1 MQAKKAGLK
10 IRPLLEQILPILMC
24 AFIIAAVIGAVS
36 SVSEENNR
44 LGTETVKNSVTKCL
58 ISCYAAEGMYPSDI
72 SYLEENYGLLINHDV
87 YAVYLNSFASN
98 IMPTVAVIAKS
109 GIMEFDGQ

>member
-24 AFIIAAVIGAVS
+24 AFIIAGLS
-36 SVSEENNR
+36 CCFFCQRENNR
-44 LGTETVKNSVTKCL
+44 WTETVKNSVTKCL

-72 SYLEENYGLLINHDV
+72 TYLEENYGLLINHDV